1 MNDES
6 SLRDPPGRKKI
17 NESQKRDVILNY
29 SGPFK
34 VTCNLNM

>member
-1 MNDES
+1 MS
-6 SLRDPPGRKKI
+6 HPPEIRLVEKKI

-29 SGPFK
+29 SGHFK